1 LWIDLAGAGQFTG
14 LMRML
19 LPVVLLLAL
28 LVWGCAREKLI
39 LPAAA
44 KASVVRSGSQ
54 RLIVTPETALVG
66 RVVKANLAGRFV
78 VLSYPVGGLPALEQR
93 LSLYRQGLKVGEVRI
108 AGPQYD
114 DNIVAD
120 VVEGEAALGDAARSQ

>member
-1 LWIDLAGAGQFTG
+1 LWIDLAGAGRFTG
-14 LMRML
+14 PVRVL

-39 LPAAA
+39 LPPAAN
-44 KASVVRSGSQ
+44 ASVVRSGNQ

-66 RVVKANLAGRFV
+66 RVVKVNSAGRFV
-78 VLSYPVGGLPALEQR
+78 VLNYPVGRLPALEQR